1 MFKPTRGPS
10 KPSLKTSGINHFALV
25 KFLEQCQQRLED
37 EGDSNSA
44 FRIEMIKTYFQE
56 DYEEGKP
63 LKFSGQVL
71 GL

>member
-25 KFLEQCQQRLED
+25 KFLQQCQDRIEK
-37 EGDSNSA
+37 EGDAAGA
-44 FRIEMIKTYFQE
+44 FRVEMIKTYFQE
-56 DYEEGKP
+56 DYEDGKP
-63 LKFSGQVL
+63 LKFSGQVV